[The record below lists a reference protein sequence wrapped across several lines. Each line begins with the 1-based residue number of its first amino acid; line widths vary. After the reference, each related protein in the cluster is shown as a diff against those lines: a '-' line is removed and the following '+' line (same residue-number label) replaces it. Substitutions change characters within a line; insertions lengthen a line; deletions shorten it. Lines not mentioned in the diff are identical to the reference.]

1 MLPWVRRTFYI
12 AWSLGHLRCLQMF
25 SKNRTFWLLFII
37 LLNLFFSYLKKTA
50 HEISILSQSFNSNA
64 SGRPWEPLHHLMP
77 MNYHCMEFH
86 GKFKFLP
93 TPGFKAGNQTLVANS
108 RDSSSLPIL
117 LLSSSSHL
125 FKTLH
130 LPDGYSL
137 GWVKAEPERA
147 AVWFQSPPTSHQL
160 ARQEI
165 IPVFHLHHLSPS
177 LLQNL
182 LLSCNNGFSV
192 H

>member
-1 MLPWVRRTFYI
+1 MKRTFYI
-12 AWSLGHLRCLQMF
+12 AWRLGHLRCLQMF

-50 HEISILSQSFNSNA
+50 HENSILSQSFNSKA

-77 MNYHCMEFH
+77 MNYHCIKFH
-86 GKFKFLP
+86 SKFKFLP
-93 TPGFKAGNQTLVANS
+93 TPGYKASNQTLAANS

-125 FKTLH
+125 FKTMD
-130 LPDGYSL
+130 LPDGCSL
-137 GWVKAEPERA
+137 GRVKAEPERG
-147 AVWFQSPPTSHQL
+147 AVWFHGHLPLATRL

-165 IPVFHLHHLSPS
+165 TPS
-177 LLQNL
+177 LSSLPFISLSSSKL
-182 LLSCNNGFSV
+182 LAFM
-192 H
+192 